1 MKVLK
6 GLGYLL
12 TVYVVF
18 VVLFE
23 AVFLGWYQPSFE
35 DPGGCPDA
43 TGGKGLRRDCGIPM
57 ILLTTLD
64 DDGQANTTMVARFV
78 TDGALYVSAHHW
90 SRGWYKAAIK
100 NQGLRGEIQGNIE
113 NYVAVP
119 VVGEEFDRVAA
130 DHPLPLITQFLMG
143 FPPSRQI
150 LRLDPVTD

>member
-6 GLGYLL
+6 GAGYLL

-23 AVFLGWYQPSFE
+23 SVFLGWYQPSFE

-43 TGGKGLRRDCGIPM
+43 TGGQGLRRYCGIPM
-57 ILLTTLD
+57 ILLTTFD
-64 DDGQANTTMVARFV
+64 DEGQAKTTMVARFV

-90 SRGWYKAAIK
+90 SRGWYKAAVK
-100 NQGLRGEIQGNIE
+100 NPDLRGEIQAKIE
-113 NYVAVP
+113 NYQAVP

-130 DHPLPLITQFLMG
+130 EHPLPILTKFLMG
-143 FPPSRQI
+143 FPPPRQI
-150 LRLDPVTD
+150 LRLDPVME